1 MADLEISQAQRL
13 SALPPYLFAEID
25 RMRDEERAK
34 GADII
39 DLGVGDPDLP
49 TPAHIVEA
57 LQGAA
62 EKAANHRYPS
72 YEGMIEFRRAVADWY
87 RGRFD
92 VALEPEDEVVSL
104 IGSKEGIAHLPLAFV
119 NPGDLV
125 LYSEP
130 GYPVYRTSVLFAG
143 GEPHPVPL
151 RQDRGFLPALEE
163 IPAEVAR
170 RAKLFFFNYPN
181 NPTAACCEL
190 SFFEELVGWAY
201 EHNVALAHDAAYTEM
216 AYDGFRPPSILE
228 VEGAKEVAI
237 EFHSL
242 SKTYNMTGWRIG
254 FAVGAAQ
261 LVAGLGRIKTN
272 IDSGIFQ
279 AVQEAGIAAL
289 SGSQDCVSEMRLTY
303 QGRRDVVVE
312 GLRKAGLEVERPRAT
327 FYVWFACPPGLAST
341 DCAAHLLRQT
351 GIVVTPGVGFGAA
364 GEGYC
369 RIALTVGEERLAEA
383 TQRIQETGF

>member
-1 MADLEISQAQRL
+1 MAHLEIARAERL
-13 SALPPYLFAEID
+13 AALPPYLFAEID
-25 RMRDEERAK
+25 RMAEEERAR

-57 LQGAA
+57 LKEASG
-62 EKAANHRYPS
+62 KPANHRYPS
-72 YEGMIEFRRAVADWY
+72 YLGMIEFRRAVADWY
-87 RGRFD
+87 KDRFG
-92 VALEPEDEVVSL
+92 VELEPEREVVSL

-119 NPGDLV
+119 NPSDVV
-125 LYSEP
+125 LYSDP

-143 GEPHPVPL
+143 GVPEPVSL
-151 RQDRGFLPALEE
+151 RAERGFLPALEE
-163 IPAEVAR
+163 IPADLAR
-170 RAKLFFFNYPN
+170 RAKLFYVNYPN
-181 NPTAACCEL
+181 NPTSACCER
-190 SFFEELVGWAY
+190 SFFEELVAWAV
-201 EHNVALAHDAAYTEM
+201 EHQVAIAHDAAYTEM
-216 AYDGFRPPSILE
+216 SYDGFRPPSILE

-242 SKTYNMTGWRIG
+242 SKTYNMTGWRVG
-254 FAVGAAQ
+254 FAVGSAQ
-261 LVAGLGRIKTN
+261 LVGGLGGIKTN

-289 SGSQDCVSEMRLTY
+289 SGPQECVAEMRRIY

-312 GLRKAGLEVERPRAT
+312 GLREAGLEVASPRAT
-327 FYVWFACPPGLAST
+327 FYVWFACPQGMAST
-341 DCAAHLLRQT
+341 DCAAHLLRKT
-351 GIVVTPGVGFGAA
+351 GIVLTPGVGFGAA

-383 TQRIQETGF
+383 VGRIKEVGF

>member
-1 MADLEISQAQRL
+1 PQAARL
-13 SALPPYLFAEID
+13 RALPPYLFAEID
-25 RMRDEERAK
+25 RMRDAESAR
-34 GADII
+34 GTDII

-57 LQGAA
+57 LQKAA
-62 EKAANHRYPS
+62 AKPANHRYPR

-87 RGRFD
+87 HARFG
-92 VALEPEDEVVSL
+92 VALDPKSEVVSL

-119 NPGDLV
+119 NPGDAV

-151 RQDRGFLPALEE
+151 QAERGFLPALEA
-163 IPAEVAR
+163 IPGEVAR
-170 RAKLFFFNYPN
+170 RAKLFFVNYPN
-181 NPTAACCEL
+181 NPTAACCERP
-190 SFFEELVGWAY
+190 FFEELVGWAR
-201 EHNVALAHDAAYTEM
+201 EHRVAIAHDAAYTEM
-216 AYDGFRPPSILE
+216 SYDGFRPPSILE
-228 VEGAKEVAI
+228 VAGAKDAAI

-254 FAVGAAQ
+254 FAVGNAE
-261 LVAGLGRIKTN
+261 LGAGLGRIKTN
-272 IDSGIFQ
+272 IDSGVFQ
-279 AVQEAGIAAL
+279 AIQEAGIVAL
-289 SGSQDCVSEMRLTY
+289 TGPQDCVSEMQGIY
-303 QGRRDVVVE
+303 QARRDVVVE
-312 GLRKAGLEVERPRAT
+312 GLRRAGLEVARPRAT
-327 FYVWFACPPGLAST
+327 FYVWFACPPGLPST

-351 GIVVTPGVGFGAA
+351 GIVVTPGVGFGEA

-383 TQRIQETGF
+383 VRRIEQVGF